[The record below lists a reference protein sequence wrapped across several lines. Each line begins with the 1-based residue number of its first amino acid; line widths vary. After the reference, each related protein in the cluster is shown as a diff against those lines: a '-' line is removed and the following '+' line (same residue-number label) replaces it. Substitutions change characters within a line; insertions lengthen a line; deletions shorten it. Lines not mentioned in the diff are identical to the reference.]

1 MSFLIVLLIVLAV
14 YYNFFENKRKKN
26 KRSLYYYYRQR
37 IKWSRLTSHQKG
49 DLLENFVDNN
59 LFPESH
65 YVLVHKTHDY
75 FQNSKRF
82 VESSLKPDFGFRCK
96 NTGREFYV
104 EVKLRNTVKDGKVY
118 WTNTEQ
124 LSRYNSINQRVP
136 VFLLLGIGDPAHP
149 SAVCLLPL
157 HKANYVGLF
166 PSYLDKF
173 RIPVNSFVSPNYLW
187 SL

>member
-1 MSFLIVLLIVLAV
+1 MPFLIVIFIVLAA
-14 YYNFFENKRKKN
+14 YYYFLGNGYKKYN
-26 KRSLYYYYRQR
+26 RPLYYYYRQR
-37 IKWSRLTSHQKG
+37 IKRSRLTSYQKG
-49 DLLENFVDNN
+49 DLLENFVNDN
-59 LFPESH
+59 LFPDSH
-65 YVLVHKTHDY
+65 YVLVHKTHDH

-104 EVKLRNTVKDGKVY
+104 EVKLRNMVTDGKIV
-118 WTNTEQ
+118 WTNSEQ
-124 LSRYNSINQRVP
+124 LARYNSINQRTP
-136 VFLLLGIGDPAHP
+136 VFLLLGIGNPTHP

-157 HKANYVGLF
+157 HKANYIGLF